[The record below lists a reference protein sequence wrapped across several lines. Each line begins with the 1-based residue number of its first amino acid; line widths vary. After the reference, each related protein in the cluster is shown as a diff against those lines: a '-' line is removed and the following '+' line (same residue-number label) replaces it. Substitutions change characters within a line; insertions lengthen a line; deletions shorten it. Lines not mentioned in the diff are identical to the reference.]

1 MNDLMKAHS
10 LLVVPSDDLRGVL
23 DEGPCGF
30 RPPTAWQDHD
40 GKGNTWW
47 RAGSKAAGI
56 EEHDALVL
64 RWEGEWLPHGSLAAA
79 WATGVAVTLHSKGPS
94 AGQAFLPGLHLRALR
109 EAGCTLIALDK
120 QGKAVNHDR

>member
-1 MNDLMKAHS
+1 MTDLMKAHT
-10 LLVVPSDDLRGVL
+10 LLVIPSDDLRGML

-56 EEHDALVL
+56 EEHDALAL
-64 RWEGEWLPHGSLAAA
+64 RWEGEWMPHGWLA
-79 WATGVAVTLHSKGPS
+79 V
-94 AGQAFLPGLHLRALR
+94 GQALGSRLLWDMSGSVHKSNMSHLIAALQ
-109 EAGCTLIALDK
+109 AGGCTLIALDK
-120 QGKAVNHDR
+120 QGKEMADD